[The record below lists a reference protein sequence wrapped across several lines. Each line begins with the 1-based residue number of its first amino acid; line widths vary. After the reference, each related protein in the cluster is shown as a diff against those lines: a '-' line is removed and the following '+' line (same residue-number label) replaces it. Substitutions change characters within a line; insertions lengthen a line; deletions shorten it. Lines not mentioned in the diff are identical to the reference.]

1 MIDLSKREVT
11 CSSTA
16 GSTPTALSPLRV
28 REINGKL
35 GGEHRGQRGKHGEK
49 RGKTW
54 EKRAKNT
61 GKHGEK
67 KGGKQGRAG
76 GNPADK
82 TQWPSARSKWLQV
95 FFSYLTH
102 FHAKV
107 RLCELC
113 LISVHFLYFTFNFTL
128 FSPHFLI
135 FFTRVSFAFLKP
147 SQAELLYF
155 CERREVSHDSN
166 QVHRINSAKLCFVL
180 FYFPFLIPLNF
191 QIWLMASLSLLLH
204 FHTPI

>member
-1 MIDLSKREVT
+1 M
-11 CSSTA
+11 
-16 GSTPTALSPLRV
+16 
-28 REINGKL
+28 GKK
-35 GGEHRGQRGKHGEK
+35 GKK
-49 RGKTW
+49 QGKTW
-54 EKRAKNT
+54 
-61 GKHGEK
+61 GK
-67 KGGKQGRAG
+67 KGGEIGESRGKSSRQNPVAECSQQVVAG
-76 GNPADK
+76 
-82 TQWPSARSKWLQV
+82 

-135 FFTRVSFAFLKP
+135 FFTRVSIAFLKP

-155 CERREVSHDSN
+155 CECREVSHDSN
-166 QVHRINSAKLCFVL
+166 HIHQINSAKLCFV

-204 FHTPI
+204 FNTPLPSRTICGPPVLRS

>member
-1 MIDLSKREVT
+1 MQQHRGVNADRVIAPR
-11 CSSTA
+11 
-16 GSTPTALSPLRV
+16 SPGDKW
-28 REINGKL
+28 ET
-35 GGEHRGQRGKHGEK
+35 GGEHRGQGGKTGENMGKKGQKTRENMGEK
-49 RGKTW
+49 RG
-54 EKRAKNT
+54 EIGESR
-61 GKHGEK
+61 GKSSQQNPVAECS
-67 KGGKQGRAG
+67 QRVVAG
-76 GNPADK
+76 
-82 TQWPSARSKWLQV
+82 

-135 FFTRVSFAFLKP
+135 FFTRVSIAFFLKP

-166 QVHRINSAKLCFVL
+166 HVHRINSAKLCFVL
-180 FYFPFLIPLNF
+180 FPFFNSSQFPNLADGFLVSALTF
-191 QIWLMASLSLLLH
+191 QHSP
-204 FHTPI
+204 PI